1 MKFTPSLPLLSFLFA
16 RVAETSFYMAHGKQG
31 WPHQVGANSL
41 SFVGCLSSLLK
52 LFFFFF
58 DFVAP
63 GAWNTFLSTALSFVW
78 AFIPLQFGLVLAPA
92 VAEMKAAF
100 VIAKQELLCD
110 QPQAE
115 AKPVSAESSLR
126 RALPHVAAAATTAG
140 RCSEVFGI
148 VVLVRI

>member
-1 MKFTPSLPLLSFLFA
+1 
-16 RVAETSFYMAHGKQG
+16 MAHGKQG
-31 WPHQVGANSL
+31 WPHQVGANSR

-52 LFFFFF
+52 LFFFVFF
-58 DFVAP
+58 DFAAP
-63 GAWNTFLSTALSFVW
+63 AAWNAVLAIAVSFIW
-78 AFIPLQFGLVLAPA
+78 AFIPLQFGLVLLPA
-92 VAEMKAAF
+92 VAEMKAAV
-100 VIAKQELLCD
+100 VIAKQELLYD
-110 QPQAE
+110 LQQAE